1 MDAASSSQRL
11 VRYGGCLLEH
21 HLKIQ
26 KTYTRPARSGVRLSD
41 PTLNRWYE
49 YLEAQL
55 RTRPNPEVCTEPLLR
70 KSSETAIG
78 QVSFSMKPM
87 TWPRDTNDII
97 GMPDSRGSLLV
108 VDFKPEL
115 ALATTDFAVAKLV
128 QNNVD
133 AMVRWHAAHVKLCLI
148 SMVLELRT

>member
-1 MDAASSSQRL
+1 
-11 VRYGGCLLEH
+11 
-21 HLKIQ
+21 
-26 KTYTRPARSGVRLSD
+26 
-41 PTLNRWYE
+41 
-49 YLEAQL
+49 
-55 RTRPNPEVCTEPLLR
+55 
-70 KSSETAIG
+70 
-78 QVSFSMKPM
+78 MKPM